1 MLRRG
6 LGTPLRELWRRTPRV
21 PKEPKL
27 HSLRQAGSNRLGTTS
42 YTCASRCFSWSIW
55 NTSGYMSEEVETVVL
70 MALAR
75 TLTAWSSGCSSAN
88 GPITERMLLYRL
100 LIRRVRCDR
109 FLQRSSTQSMYGHS
123 RGSSSGRAV
132 LSHP

>member
-75 TLTAWSSGCSSAN
+75 TLKAGAAGWSRAKGTN
-88 GPITERMLLYRL
+88 KERVLLFSVL
-100 LIRRVRCDR
+100 VR
-109 FLQRSSTQSMYGHS
+109 
-123 RGSSSGRAV
+123 
-132 LSHP
+132 